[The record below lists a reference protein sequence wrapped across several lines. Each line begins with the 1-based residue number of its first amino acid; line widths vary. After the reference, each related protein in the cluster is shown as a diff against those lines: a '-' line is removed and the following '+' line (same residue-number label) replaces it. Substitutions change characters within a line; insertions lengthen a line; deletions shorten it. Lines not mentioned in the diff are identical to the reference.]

1 MPSPLVRIDAGREA
15 MRAADEVIADVERS
29 ITEGLGADAPAHLR
43 ALLDHLSESADRVG
57 APRHPATTPTVSSV
71 PTGSAAASTPRPAW
85 PSPRYAQSV

>member
-1 MPSPLVRIDAGREA
+1 MVRIDAGREA

-57 APRHPATTPTVSSV
+57 AP
-71 PTGSAAASTPRPAW
+71 
-85 PSPRYAQSV
+85 